1 MKMRGMVPKQFSF
14 SRVLEI
20 LGSREALG
28 SMYYNRLICDVSDM
42 SQLLRWVQN
51 VVLWGHM

>member
-1 MKMRGMVPKQFSF
+1 MVPKQFSF